1 MSTIEV
7 RRCLLCGEA
16 YATTSNRRKYCC
28 DCIKVVQAVRNLDY
42 YKKNREKSKEYQRK
56 YKKRHRKSHTYIC
69 QICGKENTAKQGV
82 TKYCLDCLKNADNYK
97 MQTYYQNRSSKL

>member
-56 YKKRHRKSHTYIC
+56 YKKKAQKVTYIHLPNMWHRKY
-69 QICGKENTAKQGV
+69 
-82 TKYCLDCLKNADNYK
+82 
-97 MQTYYQNRSSKL
+97 SKTRCDKILS